1 MVSLVALIIWR
12 TPAIVVLCG
21 FLVFGS
27 LDGLYLSSALT
38 KVPNGAWFTLAL
50 AVILSSIFI
59 LWRFGKENQWRA
71 EASDRIPPSHIL
83 SAELN
88 PESVE
93 NEGTTT
99 PAHTLR
105 LTPAFGGA
113 PVSPIKGI
121 GIFFDKSGSPHTT
134 PTVYIHFLQ
143 KFQAS
148 PVVVVFFHLR
158 ALSIPSVAPEDRI
171 SVTRSFGP
179 AIVDGRV
186 APAGFRDFFRITL
199 RHGYTDEVVTR
210 DLGALLYEQLR
221 GFVIR
226 ECGGPNLQSTA
237 ITIPTPNSNEQ
248 TVEEIQFRPSSSS
261 SSSPRPPSAPQD
273 EQSIARHLLAVLD
286 TAFIDQVVYVIGKEQ
301 MRVREVKGLTGWI
314 RRSALELFLWLRGMT
329 GSRVSGLNLEVDK
342 LVEVGFVKEV

>member
-1 MVSLVALIIWR
+1 MVTLVALIIWR

-21 FLVFGS
+21 FLIFGS

-88 PESVE
+88 PESVG

-105 LTPAFGGA
+105 LTLDFGGA

-148 PVVVVFFHLR
+148 PAVVVFFHLR

-171 SVTRSFGP
+171 SVSRSFGP
-179 AIVDGRV
+179 ALVDGTL

-210 DLGALLYEQLR
+210 DLGGLLYEQLR

-237 ITIPTPNSNEQ
+237 ITIPTPNSNDQ
-248 TVEEIQFRPSSSS
+248 TVEENQFPPPSSSR
-261 SSSPRPPSAPQD
+261 RPSSAPQD
-273 EQSIARHLLAVLD
+273 EQSIARHLLAALD
-286 TAFIDQVVYVIGKEQ
+286 AAFTDQVVYVVGKEQ
-301 MRVREVKGLTGWI
+301 MRVRESRGLTGWI
-314 RRSALELFLWLRGMT
+314 RRSVLELFLWLRGMT